1 MRVGQGTDYHRLVE
15 GRRLVLGG
23 VLIPFERGLEGHSDA
38 DALSHAVCDALLG
51 AAALGDIGR
60 HFPDNNPRHRDR
72 PSLEF
77 VREVRRM
84 LGETGWQIVNVDA
97 TILAQ
102 RPRLAPFMERM
113 RGNLAEA
120 MGIAADAV
128 SIKATTTEEMNAEG
142 RGEGMSAHAVA
153 LISKKKHIIEDADFR
168 G

>member
-1 MRVGQGTDYHRLVE
+1 MTRVGIGIDVHRFVT
-15 GRRLVLGG
+15 GRKLIIGG
-23 VLIPFERGLEGHSDA
+23 VTVPYEFGLDGHSDA
-38 DALSHAVCDALLG
+38 DVLAHAIADALLG

-60 HFPDNNPRHRDR
+60 HFPNDDPAHRDR

-77 VREVRRM
+77 VREVRGK
-84 LGETGWQIVNVDA
+84 LESAGWRIVNVDA

-120 MGIAADAV
+120 MGIATDAV

-153 LISKKKHIIEDADFR
+153 LIVKRNAE
-168 G
+168 